1 MIKYHT
7 NYINGV
13 SDSEYIYIASTIK
26 TMFEKH
32 FNCFHCKA
40 QYADRKEMALKL
52 RKQKGCF
59 DVSSK
64 VLYRFDQITYK
75 TCIGNFYDPQTAQLV
90 DMFNKFE
97 IGVLPYPGSY
107 TDQPAKIIEVFQ
119 LIDSLKQTEVKRIE
133 KENERKE
140 KQKQRQG

>member
-1 MIKYHT
+1 MIKYHA

-26 TMFEKH
+26 SMFEKT

-40 QYADRKEMALKL
+40 QYADRKEITLKL
-52 RKQKGCF
+52 REQKGCF
-59 DVSSK
+59 DVSTK
-64 VLYRFDQITYK
+64 VRYRFDQIIYK
-75 TCIGNFYDPQTAQLV
+75 TCIGNFYDPQTSQLV

-107 TDQPAKIIEVFQ
+107 SDQPAKIIEVFQ

-140 KQKQRQG
+140 KQKHRQG